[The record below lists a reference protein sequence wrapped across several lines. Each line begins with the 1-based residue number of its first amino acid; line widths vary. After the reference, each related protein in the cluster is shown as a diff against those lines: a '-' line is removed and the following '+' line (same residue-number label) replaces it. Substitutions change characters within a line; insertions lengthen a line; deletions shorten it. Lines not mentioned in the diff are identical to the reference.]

1 MAIRWNRLETW
12 LTLGV
17 FGVGGILLAVAGLW
31 IYVSATSRPLFPSAQ
46 DVTSVAQASPG
57 QQWSAAADRARE
69 IVRGEV
75 AAQNLPGVSV
85 AVGVGNDLVWAEGF
99 GWSDI
104 ATQAPVT
111 PATRFRLGTLSIP
124 LTSAAVGV
132 MLEKHQV
139 DLDEKIQTYVP
150 DFPAKRWSVTL
161 RHLMSHTAGLSSD
174 SGDEGPLFGMHCD
187 RAAEAFSAFAGRD
200 LRFEPGTEYYYS
212 RFSFIPVSAA
222 IEQVSGDT
230 FARFMRRQ
238 VFEPL
243 GMNDT
248 APDATA
254 DAASADRATSY
265 FPRFASDTRY
275 GPDLIRPLDYSCY
288 AGSSEFVSTPSDLV
302 RFAMALNGGGFLKP
316 ETVQLLQTSQ
326 RLPSGNETGYGL
338 GWDLETM
345 TLAGQP
351 AVVVGHDG
359 DLLGGI
365 ASTLM
370 VLRDRGLV
378 VAVLSNTSYADTPG
392 LAVKIAETFIGQRH

>member
-1 MAIRWNRLETW
+1 
-12 LTLGV
+12 
-17 FGVGGILLAVAGLW
+17 
-31 IYVSATSRPLFPSAQ
+31 
-46 DVTSVAQASPG
+46 
-57 QQWSAAADRARE
+57 
-69 IVRGEV
+69 
-75 AAQNLPGVSV
+75 
-85 AVGVGNDLVWAEGF
+85 
-99 GWSDI
+99 
-104 ATQAPVT
+104 
-111 PATRFRLGTLSIP
+111 
-124 LTSAAVGV
+124 
-132 MLEKHQV
+132 
-139 DLDEKIQTYVP
+139 
-150 DFPAKRWSVTL
+150 
-161 RHLMSHTAGLSSD
+161 
-174 SGDEGPLFGMHCD
+174 
-187 RAAEAFSAFAGRD
+187 
-200 LRFEPGTEYYYS
+200 
-212 RFSFIPVSAA
+212 
-222 IEQVSGDT
+222 
-230 FARFMRRQ
+230 
-238 VFEPL
+238 
-243 GMNDT
+243 MNDT

-275 GPDLIRPLDYSCY
+275 GPDLMRPLDYSCY

-392 LAVKIAETFIGQRH
+392 LAAKIAETFIGQRH